1 MRYFI
6 EIAYKGTNYH
16 GWQLQ
21 PNAITVQELINK
33 ALSTVLKLELNVVGA
48 GRTDAGVHSE
58 QLFAHFDFKTEFN
71 TNELLYKV
79 NSLLPSDIAI
89 LGIFKT
95 INDAHARFN
104 AESRSYEYRI
114 HFGKNP
120 FLTEISW
127 QLINK
132 KLNINLM
139 NEAAEILLTSTDFKC
154 FSRSNSDVKTY
165 NCDITNAIWIKSGN
179 LLIFHITADRFL
191 RNMVRAIVG
200 TLIDVG
206 TGKATIKEFIKI
218 IESKDRRNAGPS
230 APAQG
235 LFLTRVIYPKNIFVN
250 E

>member
-33 ALSTVLKLELNVVGA
+33 ALSTVLKIKLNVVGA
-48 GRTDAGVHSE
+48 GRTDAGVHAK
-58 QLFAHFDFKTEFN
+58 QLFAHFDFETDFN

-79 NSLLPSDIAI
+79 NSLLPSDIAV
-89 LGIFKT
+89 LNIFKT
-95 INDAHARFN
+95 IDDAHARFN
-104 AESRSYEYRI
+104 AKSRSYEYCI

-120 FLTEISW
+120 FLIETTW

-132 KLNINLM
+132 KLNIDLM
-139 NEAAEILLTSTDFKC
+139 NKAAEILLTFTDFKC
-154 FSRSNSDVKTY
+154 FSRSNSDVRTY
-165 NCDITNAIWIKSGN
+165 NCDITNAVWIKSGN
-179 LLIFHITADRFL
+179 QLVFHITADRFL
-191 RNMVRAIVG
+191 RNMVRAVVG

-206 TGKATIKEFIKI
+206 TEKITIEDFIEI
-218 IESKDRRNAGPS
+218 IKGKDRRNAGPS
-230 APAQG
+230 APAKG
-235 LFLTRVIYPKNIFVN
+235 LFLTRVKYPKNIFIN